1 MVSQICPALV
11 SLLLLTLL
19 TGIAYPLVVTGVAQ
33 VVFPLQAN
41 GSLILR
47 DGHAVGSKL
56 IGQAFDD
63 PMYFWGRL
71 SATGTF
77 AYNAFNA
84 ENLTASSGSNYGP
97 LNPALVDA
105 VQARIDALKAADPGN
120 AAPIPVDLV
129 TASGSG
135 LDPISARRRPR
146 IRLPRRAGA
155 WSQRGCR
162 PSAGRPIHAGP
173 AVRFPGRADRQR
185 PGAESGTG
193 RGPVRTCLDRSYCR
207 DCQRLKIGSGEAIY
221 ARSTPRPAISDE
233 HFPPQW
239 EMDPRIF
246 GVGGVI
252 APFIGNRLIDML
264 LVGLHLV

>member
-1 MVSQICPALV
+1 MVSQIRPALV

-19 TGIAYPLVVTGVAQ
+19 TGIAYPLVVTGIAQ
-33 VVFPLQAN
+33 IAFPSQSN

-63 PMYFWGRL
+63 PKYFWGRL

-97 LNPALVDA
+97 LNPALVEA

-135 LDPISARRRPR
+135 LDPHISPAAAAYQVARVAR
-146 IRLPRRAGA
+146 
-155 WSQRGCR
+155 QRGLSEDVVR
-162 PSAGRPIHAGP
+162 QLVAQYTQGRQFGFLGEPTVNVLELNLA
-173 AVRFPGRADRQR
+173 
-185 PGAESGTG
+185 
-193 RGPVRTCLDRSYCR
+193 LDAA
-207 DCQRLKIGSGEAIY
+207 Q
-221 ARSTPRPAISDE
+221 
-233 HFPPQW
+233 
-239 EMDPRIF
+239 
-246 GVGGVI
+246 
-252 APFIGNRLIDML
+252 
-264 LVGLHLV
+264 